1 MIKMELNIK
10 LYEGM
15 GIEMANTFN
24 GLEILK
30 IAILMEE
37 EGREFYSNG
46 AKYTTGKLRE
56 FLIAAAGQEF
66 IHKEKFSNLY
76 DNLAN
81 AKDKDYDYL
90 FDSEVVSYF
99 KSLIEN
105 KVFDKKA
112 PPEDAFKDLKT
123 AIEYAVKSEELTVEV
138 YTKMYEGIAEG
149 EVKELLFKLIDE
161 EKAHVEEFS
170 KLL

>member
-1 MIKMELNIK
+1 
-10 LYEGM
+10 
-15 GIEMANTFN
+15 MANTFN

-30 IAILMEE
+30 IAMLMEE

-76 DNLAN
+76 DNLSN
-81 AKDKDYDYL
+81 SKDKDYDYL

-112 PPEDAFKDLKT
+112 PPEDAFKDLKA

-149 EVKELLFKLIDE
+149 EVKELLSKLIDE